1 MGSSVCEREWK
12 KEFES
17 ESFAELINNISLLHR
32 TSLFE
37 VCRKRTETDFDLR
50 EAVRGNISDK
60 PLIYKI
66 RIVCQEG
73 AIVRNGIE
81 IDRCE
86 SVGNVEM
93 GEIVY
98 AYDRCVNSSGVLR
111 YQTSR
116 GWLSELTR
124 GHGRENIAEVLD
136 VTVGSRTG
144 IRVDAHSKRI
154 ESRPADLRSAAAAV
168 LSRLNSATTNLFSSF
183 KKMIISGIRSPAR
196 PLSFQLSN
204 AVAPHIISATKIL
217 SSNLQASLDYVSSS
231 YNVDAEVDKIDDNE
245 EAISLSKDAATC
257 IYLGTQLNA
266 LHSALKEEEGQ
277 ASRRAFNVPLLINL
291 LVGDEWRDGVYAST
305 AESADVSTSESEPQ
319 MMAAIRFILRHS
331 LRDMA
336 YIAAKHSGA
345 SSEDKLPH
353 LSQQMSRAVASSL
366 PPTLSLLQTLISRSL
381 LLESQ
386 IAITMIKM
394 KQSDF
399 VQLITNIPTN
409 AASTI
414 KYNAAQFS
422 RALHMKLAK
431 ITYEFWSDK
440 RFACMPSHVIFPWLQ
455 YFTDVVRN
463 LEEAGKVIDLTL
475 APNPTT
481 ERITV
486 SGRLRDLQDPFSG
499 RLLASMG
506 FVQEP
511 GGAVRRREALQEP
524 FEPSEESILRLIE
537 MGFGRDH
544 AVEAFENVSSN
555 RVDVAMEYALL
566 HPPSSPAT
574 LERTRAAQ
582 AQRRQEQQARVD
594 AERISSAVEG
604 PSISD
609 AVDNAEESQSMSLD
623 TDTQPAIDEG
633 DEKPKSK
640 PLTQDDM
647 NFQVGK
653 EIEEKLAARALEYS
667 KMMKESVCK
676 VSLDIIEKSGKD
688 RACNESGEMIKMS
701 NDVGSDQRS
710 VVIVVSNFLLD
721 FCKSSLVKA
730 TPTQPLDAP
739 VALESSIGLELLERI
754 KLCLDDTRGQSEGN
768 IKSFLNCH
776 VKPGCSSFAALVH
789 TSVIFFRSHPK
800 LLPLVLRHGIVGMI
814 THCVRNVT
822 VSSALRNSGTDAS
835 EPLSAVWPNWLAP
848 ALLLLE
854 VMASP
859 TSVTLDEEETPQ
871 KKSEYS
877 KVLAEHN
884 SLSKKQALTVKSIF
898 SAVSN
903 NELGKMTSKNKK
915 ESKAIKR
922 HQSNAKNCDTIGIE
936 EGKQEVNI
944 PTFLPLLHSDTQ
956 GRNLARS
963 PFSRLIIRCFSIS
976 LALLLNFVTPKK
988 HA

>member
-1 MGSSVCEREWK
+1 MSSSVSEREWK

-17 ESFAELINNISLLHR
+17 ESFAVLINNISLVHR
-32 TSLFE
+32 KSLFE
-37 VCRKRTETDFDLR
+37 VCRIRTEMDFDSR

-116 GWLSELTR
+116 GWVSELTR

-136 VTVGSRTG
+136 VTVGSRNG
-144 IRVDAHSKRI
+144 IRVDARSKRI
-154 ESRPADLRSAAAAV
+154 ESRPADLRSSAAAV

-183 KKMIISGIRSPAR
+183 GKMIISGIRSPAR

-217 SSNLQASLDYVSSS
+217 SSNLRANLDYVNSG
-231 YNVDAEVDKIDDNE
+231 YNVDAEVDDNE
-245 EAISLSKDAATC
+245 GAISLSKDAATC
-257 IYLGTQLNA
+257 MYLGTQLNA

-277 ASRRAFNVPLLINL
+277 ASRRAFNIPLLINL
-291 LVGDEWRDGVYAST
+291 LVGDGWRDGVYALT

-336 YIAAKHSGA
+336 YFAATHSGA
-345 SSEDKLPH
+345 LSEDKLPH
-353 LSQQMSRAVASSL
+353 LLQRMSRAVASSL
-366 PPTLSLLQTLISRSL
+366 PPTLSLLQKLISRSL

-386 IAITMIKM
+386 IATTLTKM

-399 VQLITNIPTN
+399 VQLITNIPTD

-431 ITYEFWSDK
+431 ITYEFWSDE

-455 YFTDVVRN
+455 YFTDIVRN
-463 LEEAGKVIDLTL
+463 LEEDGKVIDLTL

-506 FVQEP
+506 LVQEP

-524 FEPSEESILRLIE
+524 FEPSEESILRLTE

-544 AVEAFENVSSN
+544 AVEAFENVGSN

-574 LERTRAAQ
+574 LERMRAAR
-582 AQRRQEQQARVD
+582 AQRRQEQQARID
-594 AERISSAVEG
+594 AERLSSAAEG
-604 PSISD
+604 SSVSD
-609 AVDNAEESQSMSLD
+609 RVDNAEESQNMPLD
-623 TDTQPAIDEG
+623 TDSQPAVDEG
-633 DEKPKSK
+633 DEKLKLK
-640 PLTQDDM
+640 PLAKDDM
-647 NFQVGK
+647 NAQIEK
-653 EIEEKLAARALEYS
+653 EMEEKLAAQALDYL

-676 VSLDIIEKSGKD
+676 VSLDIIEWSGKD
-688 RACNESGEMIKMS
+688 RACNESGEMTKMS
-701 NDVGSDQRS
+701 NDVGSDQRN
-710 VVIVVSNFLLD
+710 VVTVVSNFLLD

-730 TPTQPLDAP
+730 ATEPTQPLDAP

-754 KLCLDDTRGQSEGN
+754 KLCLDDTRGQSEGDT
-768 IKSFLNCH
+768 KLFSNCH

-800 LLPLVLRHGIVGMI
+800 LRPLVLRHGIVGMI

-822 VSSALRNSGTDAS
+822 VSSAQRNSGMDAS
-835 EPLSAVWPNWLAP
+835 EPLSAVWPDWLAP

-859 TSVTLDEEETPQ
+859 TSVALDEEETPH

-877 KVLAEHN
+877 KVLAEHK
-884 SLSKKQALTVKSIF
+884 SLSKKQAQVVKCIF

-903 NELGKMTSKNKK
+903 TELGKMTPKKKK
-915 ESKAIKR
+915 ESKYIKK
-922 HQSNAKNCDTIGIE
+922 QSNAKNSDTIGIE

-956 GRNLARS
+956 GKKCAR
-963 PFSRLIIRCFSIS
+963 
-976 LALLLNFVTPKK
+976 
-988 HA
+988 